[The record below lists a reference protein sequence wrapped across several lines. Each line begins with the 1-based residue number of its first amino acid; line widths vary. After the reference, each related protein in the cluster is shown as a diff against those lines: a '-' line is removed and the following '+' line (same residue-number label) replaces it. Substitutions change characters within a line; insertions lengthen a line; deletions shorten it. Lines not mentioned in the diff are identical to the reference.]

1 MAVQIWLLRSKRLH
15 SLLESFV
22 FYLLD
27 DPSEDALEEACKI
40 LPEISGPETYPKV
53 AQVLLERENPETA
66 LMVMR
71 WSGRDDVS
79 ELVSIG
85 EAVTA
90 VRVRVE
96 CRLLSEAFTYQRTLC
111 LKVKEHKLKNG
122 AEKHVSDDPDRWS
135 WKEWMKILVNEFCC
149 LSIRRN
155 VVDRIIEL
163 PWNPDEE
170 KYLHRCLLDSATDDP
185 SSAVGSLLVVF
196 YLQRYRYIQAYQVH
210 FRLQKIEEAVI
221 SENQIGEE
229 AMIRMLSQSRWRKE
243 LVTLPCVYALK
254 QDKTIDILPAIQQQH
269 VRSGQYSEME
279 DTSESAS
286 EAEKNSDLADAQQ
299 PEMIS
304 SSVPYST
311 NLIFLQRAKD
321 AGVRE
326 HAANNGSPFQ
336 PSHMIG
342 SASHGRLFTSTNRG
356 RMNEVGSRTKT
367 LKFGEASTPFKDLN
381 KTRGNSQLKG
391 KRTEETSQET
401 NVDRF
406 MKNNN
411 MSSPYLSRA
420 TANNPVTVKRSSN
433 HLNGSAQRP
442 VSTFFGTRMQP
453 DKELMSSDD
462 PMDMSSRLKDNNNVL
477 ATESRNN
484 SGGLRWKSDE
494 ASDEEDEPNWG
505 IAPISSGSIPVKGR
519 RRRFAA
525 R

>member
-1 MAVQIWLLRSKRLH
+1 MKQLL
-15 SLLESFV
+15 
-22 FYLLD
+22 
-27 DPSEDALEEACKI
+27 
-40 LPEISGPETYPKV
+40 
-53 AQVLLERENPETA
+53 
-66 LMVMR
+66 
-71 WSGRDDVS
+71 WSCV

-85 EAVTA
+85 ETVTA

-96 CRLLSEAFTYQRTLC
+96 CGLLSKAFTYQRTLC

-122 AEKHVSDDPDRWS
+122 AEKHVSDDPDSWS

-163 PWNPDEE
+163 PWNLDEE
-170 KYLHRCLLDSATDDP
+170 KYLHRYLLDSATDDP

-196 YLQRYRYIQAYQVH
+196 YLQRYRYIQAYQVD
-210 FRLQKIEEAVI
+210 FRLQKIEEAVV

-243 LVTLPCVYALK
+243 LV
-254 QDKTIDILPAIQQQH
+254 DKTIDILPAIQQQH

-311 NLIFLQRAKD
+311 NSIFLQRVKD

-326 HAANNGSPFQ
+326 HATNNGSPFQ

-342 SASHGRLFTSTNRG
+342 SASHGRLFTSTSRG

-391 KRTEETSQET
+391 K
-401 NVDRF
+401 
-406 MKNNN
+406 
-411 MSSPYLSRA
+411 
-420 TANNPVTVKRSSN
+420 
-433 HLNGSAQRP
+433 G
-442 VSTFFGTRMQP
+442 
-453 DKELMSSDD
+453 
-462 PMDMSSRLKDNNNVL
+462 LKKPPQKQMLID
-477 ATESRNN
+477 S
-484 SGGLRWKSDE
+484 
-494 ASDEEDEPNWG
+494 
-505 IAPISSGSIPVKGR
+505 
-519 RRRFAA
+519 
-525 R
+525 

>member
-243 LVTLPCVYALK
+243 LV
-254 QDKTIDILPAIQQQH
+254 
-269 VRSGQYSEME
+269 
-279 DTSESAS
+279 
-286 EAEKNSDLADAQQ
+286 
-299 PEMIS
+299 
-304 SSVPYST
+304 
-311 NLIFLQRAKD
+311 
-321 AGVRE
+321 
-326 HAANNGSPFQ
+326 

-391 KRTEETSQET
+391 KRTEETCPET

-420 TANNPVTVKRSSN
+420 TANNPVTMKRSSN

-442 VSTFFGTRMQP
+442 ESTFFGTRMQP
-453 DKELMSSDD
+453 DKELMSLDD
-462 PMDMSSRLKDNNNVL
+462 PVDMSSRLKDNNNVL

-484 SGGLRWKSDE
+484 SGGLRWRSYE
-494 ASDEEDEPNWG
+494 ASDEEEPNWG
-505 IAPISSGSIPVKGR
+505 IEPISSGSMPVKGR